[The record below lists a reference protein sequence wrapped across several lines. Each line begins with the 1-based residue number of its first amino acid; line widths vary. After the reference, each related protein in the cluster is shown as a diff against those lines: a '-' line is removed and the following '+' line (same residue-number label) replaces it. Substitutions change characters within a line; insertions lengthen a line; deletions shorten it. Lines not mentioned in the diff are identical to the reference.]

1 MSFDQIEKNKSDK
14 LIHNRI
20 RSVGNNSIRSIFY
33 FSNTLNRFLLN
44 YLEATEMIIIVQK
57 VFNETDK
64 GLIYLNATPQRYF
77 MKKAF

>member
-20 RSVGNNSIRSIFY
+20 RPVGNNSIRSIFY
-33 FSNTLNRFLLN
+33 FSNTLNGFLLN

-64 GLIYLNATPQRYF
+64 GL
-77 MKKAF
+77 KKYK

>member
-1 MSFDQIEKNKSDK
+1 MSFDQIGKNKSDK

-33 FSNTLNRFLLN
+33 FSNTLNGFLLN

-64 GLIYLNATPQRYF
+64 GL
-77 MKKAF
+77 KKYK

>member
-20 RSVGNNSIRSIFY
+20 RSIGNNSIRSIFY
-33 FSNTLNRFLLN
+33 FSNTLNGFLLN

-64 GLIYLNATPQRYF
+64 GL
-77 MKKAF
+77 KKYK

>member
-14 LIHNRI
+14 VIHNRI

-33 FSNTLNRFLLN
+33 FSNTLNGFLLN

-64 GLIYLNATPQRYF
+64 GL
-77 MKKAF
+77 KKYK

>member
-33 FSNTLNRFLLN
+33 FSNTLNGLLLN

-64 GLIYLNATPQRYF
+64 GL
-77 MKKAF
+77 KKYK

>member
-33 FSNTLNRFLLN
+33 FSNTLNGFLLN
-44 YLEATEMIIIVQK
+44 YLEATEMMIIVQK

-64 GLIYLNATPQRYF
+64 GL
-77 MKKAF
+77 KKYK

>member
-64 GLIYLNATPQRYF
+64 GL
-77 MKKAF
+77 KKYKNT

>member
-1 MSFDQIEKNKSDK
+1 MSFDQIEKNRSDK

-33 FSNTLNRFLLN
+33 FSNTLNGFLLN

-64 GLIYLNATPQRYF
+64 GL
-77 MKKAF
+77 KKYK

>member
-1 MSFDQIEKNKSDK
+1 MSFDLIEKNKSDK

-33 FSNTLNRFLLN
+33 FSNTLNGFLLN

-64 GLIYLNATPQRYF
+64 GL
-77 MKKAF
+77 KKYK

>member
-33 FSNTLNRFLLN
+33 FSNTLNGFLLN

-64 GLIYLNATPQRYF
+64 GLEKY
-77 MKKAF
+77 K

>member
-33 FSNTLNRFLLN
+33 FSNTLNGFLLN

-64 GLIYLNATPQRYF
+64 GL
-77 MKKAF
+77 KKYKNT

>member
-1 MSFDQIEKNKSDK
+1 MSFDQTEKNKSDK

-33 FSNTLNRFLLN
+33 FSNTLNGFLLN

-64 GLIYLNATPQRYF
+64 GL
-77 MKKAF
+77 KKYK

>member
-33 FSNTLNRFLLN
+33 FSNTLNGFLLN

-64 GLIYLNATPQRYF
+64 RL
-77 MKKAF
+77 KKYK

>member
-33 FSNTLNRFLLN
+33 FSNTLNGFLLN

-64 GLIYLNATPQRYF
+64 GLRKY
-77 MKKAF
+77 K

>member
-33 FSNTLNRFLLN
+33 FSNTLNGFLLN

-64 GLIYLNATPQRYF
+64 GL
-77 MKKAF
+77 KKYK

>member
-14 LIHNRI
+14 PIHNRI

-33 FSNTLNRFLLN
+33 FSNTLNEFLLN
-44 YLEATEMIIIVQK
+44 YLEATEMIIIVLK

-64 GLIYLNATPQRYF
+64 GL
-77 MKKAF
+77 KKYK